1 MKKID
6 SANEIEKDVS
16 FHYTVKDKD
25 GIFPKIG
32 GVTTASSAEK
42 AKNELLEYYAYEL
55 DTAPEALEITLSPSK

>member
-6 SANEIEKDVS
+6 SGNGSEKDVS

-25 GIFPKIG
+25 GIFPKLG
-32 GVTTASSAEK
+32 GVTTASSEEK

>member
-1 MKKID
+1 MKKTD
-6 SANEIEKDVS
+6 SGNEIEKDIS

-25 GIFPKIG
+25 GIFPNLG
-32 GVTTASSAEK
+32 GITTASSEEK